1 MTIEGLF
8 NENFASKIFKRQCFG
23 VKQSAKVRLVK
34 EAKICIKSLSIN
46 ALFRFIRHVK
56 IKKNTLHDID
66 IYYFFVFLHGKPGF
80 LTHVSCMTSL
90 VSEAKH

>member
-23 VKQSAKVRLVK
+23 VKQSAKVKLVK
-34 EAKICIKSLSIN
+34 EAKICIKSLSIK

-56 IKKNTLHDID
+56 
-66 IYYFFVFLHGKPGF
+66 
-80 LTHVSCMTSL
+80 
-90 VSEAKH
+90 

>member
-1 MTIEGLF
+1 MPY
-8 NENFASKIFKRQCFG
+8 FASTG
-23 VKQSAKVRLVK
+23 M
-34 EAKICIKSLSIN
+34 
-46 ALFRFIRHVK
+46 
-56 IKKNTLHDID
+56 IKKKKTLHDID